1 VALPRADGD
10 YQVSQ
15 YILYSLYFSMS
26 WEVEF
31 TDEFGVWWDT
41 LADGA
46 QDAVDRIVGL
56 LEARGP
62 QLGHQQTWTRFDVR
76 DYSDDWTPE
85 VQ

>member
-1 VALPRADGD
+1 
-10 YQVSQ
+10 
-15 YILYSLYFSMS
+15 MS

-62 QLGHQQTWTRFDVR
+62 QLGHQQSLDTLRR
-76 DYSDDWTPE
+76 E
-85 VQ
+85 GLL